1 MRSNHKEQQVNGCA
15 DLEPRAC
22 DKSQKEM
29 KVTSGVEIDRTATE
43 VQERRRPRGLERE
56 FQSM

>member
-29 KVTSGVEIDRTATE
+29 KVTSGVEIDRI